1 MTTTSHTLTNDEER
15 KLRITISTLRR
26 NTAEATVQIY
36 RESAI
41 KRVERRAAQQ
51 RAKLADLEARAAA
64 AGLTDI

>member
-1 MTTTSHTLTNDEER
+1 MTTTSHTLTDDEER

-26 NTAEATVQIY
+26 NTAEVTVQMY
-36 RESAI
+36 RETAI

-51 RAKLADLEARAAA
+51 RTKLADLEARAAA